1 MKLHLAWVLVDR
13 VHCTFGNCAKVR
25 EKTFDPGVAEEK
37 RSAWV
42 RSFDS
47 DALLRYCATEC
58 QYSASNR
65 ATECHGCSAERLKF
79 RNQMRS
85 LHVFNIFYS
94 NITYN

>member
-47 DALLRYCATEC
+47 DALL
-58 QYSASNR
+58 SASTVPPS
-65 ATECHGCSAERLKF
+65 AMDAQLSAEIPQSDAILTCF
-79 RNQMRS
+79 
-85 LHVFNIFYS
+85 
-94 NITYN
+94 